1 MFAPVAQRRLQRLA
15 LAIQTVGAATAGFVV
30 GYLYGKGLDP
40 TSKPQQPSES
50 HGWFGSPHGGSQEV
64 WTHSPDG
71 NSISLRI
78 EGEDLP
84 PTPPPSDPELARW
97 EPGQPSA
104 PMPAMPRHT
113 GILFTPPETW
123 ERVPEEE
130 MTEGRVYGNM
140 QPMPKPG
147 TGRILVYP
155 HTDGEEH
162 LLSAHWE
169 GEHVDERTPKRGT
182 TVEGYAPAV
191 LMWAHATGLTHPSQT
206 AVPVGTSHRRSISHE
221 LPGLP
226 RSPERLNQFGPDLVG
241 ETDGHRH
248 PHIFR
253 CCDDR

>member
-1 MFAPVAQRRLQRLA
+1 MPCAGQYPAANLQASTGSSVRRYAMFAPVAQRRLQRLA

-84 PTPPPSDPELARW
+84 PTPPLSDPELARW

-162 LLSAHWE
+162 MLSAHWE
-169 GEHVDERTPKRGT
+169 GEHVDERTPMRGT

-191 LMWAHATGLTHPSQT
+191 LMWAHHMPTSETFFIVDEGATW
-206 AVPVGTSHRRSISHE
+206 
-221 LPGLP
+221 LPLDKA
-226 RSPERLNQFGPDLVG
+226 LYDKLMKDL
-241 ETDGHRH
+241 
-248 PHIFR
+248 
-253 CCDDR
+253 

>member
-1 MFAPVAQRRLQRLA
+1 MPCAGQYLAANLQASTGSSVRRYAMLAPVAKRRLQRLA

-30 GYLYGKGLDP
+30 GYLYGKGVDP
-40 TSKPQQPSES
+40 TSKPEQPSES

-71 NSISLRI
+71 NSISLRV
-78 EGEDLP
+78 EGEELP
-84 PTPPPSDPELARW
+84 PTPLLSDPELARW
-97 EPGQPSA
+97 EPGQRSA

-130 MTEGRVYGNM
+130 MTEGLVYGNM

-155 HTDGEEH
+155 HTDGEEQM
-162 LLSAHWE
+162 LSAHWE
-169 GEHVDERTPKRGT
+169 GEHVDERTPMRGT

-191 LMWAHATGLTHPSQT
+191 LMWAHHMPTSETFFIVDEGATW
-206 AVPVGTSHRRSISHE
+206 
-221 LPGLP
+221 LPLDKA
-226 RSPERLNQFGPDLVG
+226 LYDKLMKAL
-241 ETDGHRH
+241 
-248 PHIFR
+248 
-253 CCDDR
+253 